1 VLLKIICLIFPA
13 ALINSCGNSGPSV
26 KPKGVVAD
34 SLPKQSMHAPDTLGR
49 GTVGIKEKTQKDSL
63 LILSATGK
71 PLIISGFLSK
81 PGDVVTYSFK
91 ISNVTT
97 KLKGKIKVD
106 TKAANIRF
114 NQIVTPNGQS
124 AGPFGQ
130 EIEYTLTQKG
140 TYKILIGQSLMAEN
154 AYVGPFLVFLTL
166 NE

>member
-1 VLLKIICLIFPA
+1 M
-13 ALINSCGNSGPSV
+13 INSCGNSGPSV
-26 KPKGVVAD
+26 KPKGVIAD
-34 SLPKQSMHAPDTLGR
+34 SLSKQSTHAPDTPER
-49 GTVGIKEKTQKDSL
+49 GTVGIEEKTQKDSL

-81 PGDVVTYSFK
+81 PGDVVIYSFK
-91 ISNVTT
+91 ISKVT

-114 NQIVTPNGQS
+114 NQIVSPKGQS
-124 AGPFGQ
+124 DGPFGQ
-130 EIEYTLTQKG
+130 DIEYTLTQKG

-154 AYVGPFLVFLTL
+154 AYVGPFLVSLTL